1 LKCVLPWG
9 LARLDIEPNLA
20 KVGAEGSNPFARSDD
35 FNALGD
41 RRIERAMLE
50 TVLPGEYPLRHA
62 RQRPLNG
69 QSVLVS
75 SSFLRH

>member
-1 LKCVLPWG
+1 
-9 LARLDIEPNLA
+9 LDIEPNLA
-20 KVGAEGSNPFARSDD
+20 KVGVEGLDPFARSNN

-41 RRIERAMLE
+41 QLIERAMLE

-69 QSVLVS
+69 QSALVS